1 MYEPKKDIYTILS
14 NRVID
19 DATVYQTRPEVLK
32 EFPCITFSI
41 AENTPEYTLE
51 KEIGYQEIVV
61 AIDIYAKTSIES
73 GSLLATLV
81 EDMIS
86 EGYRMTFCSDIP
98 DPDGYSH
105 ITTRFNLVA

>member
-14 NRVID
+14 GID
-19 DATVYQTRPEVLK
+19 GVTVYQARPEVLK

-41 AENTPEYTLE
+41 AENIPEYTLE

-61 AIDIYAKTSIES
+61 VIDIYANTSTES

-81 EDMIS
+81 DGMLE
-86 EGYRMTFCSDIP
+86 EGYRMTFCSDVP

-105 ITTRFNLVA
+105 ITTRFNISY

>member
-14 NRVID
+14 DIEGVV
-19 DATVYQTRPEVLK
+19 VYQNRPEVLK

-41 AENTPEYTLE
+41 AENTPEYTLSSG
-51 KEIGYQEIVV
+51 IGYQ
-61 AIDIYAKTSIES
+61 DITVTVDIFSNTSKES

-81 EDMIS
+81 EDMLE